1 MKNSL
6 SCPFYCF
13 LDLLYLLLKLN
24 CIEVILSDIL
34 IDERD
39 RRDTVIQTSTSNII
53 VCCLRFVLGVVS
65 SIYKIKIFMLMLNA
79 YVQTFEAGENLSS
92 QSHHTQSWCKSKG
105 SKFEIDTACGSKG
118 KVCQY
123 LCTVTSDFKS
133 GPLLTIIPISTYYEY
148 SLY

>member
-1 MKNSL
+1 MEVGA
-6 SCPFYCF
+6 
-13 LDLLYLLLKLN
+13 
-24 CIEVILSDIL
+24 IESVFPLSDIL

-53 VCCLRFVLGVVS
+53 
-65 SIYKIKIFMLMLNA
+65 
-79 YVQTFEAGENLSS
+79 TFEAGENLSS